1 MKEETSVYVF
11 ICIAFAYVGAWVT
24 HIIHCLVTAKY
35 LLLIAGGFF
44 FPIGIIHGFGIWFGV
59 NW

>member
-11 ICIAFAYVGAWVT
+11 ICIAFACVGAWVT

-44 FPIGIIHGFGIWFGV
+44 FPIGMIHGFGIWFGV